1 MKTSEVLRILI
12 VEDNPGDRD
21 LIQDLLAFTP
31 MGVSCTFLTAERL
44 MEAVTVVQKNPID
57 VVLLDLGLPD
67 SYGIATISNF
77 RSRCS
82 QVPVV
87 VLTGNNDEQVG
98 IAALQAGAQDY
109 LVKGRYDGN
118 ELLRIIRYAIQRFD
132 HERALLAS
140 EEKFRE
146 MVENIGMGVFLLG
159 SDMRVLEMNR
169 SMRQWF
175 PEADVTDHPFCFTRF
190 NGLPRSEPCEGCPV
204 HEVMDHGQTSEQIME
219 KRFGVKGESRSYRVI
234 ASPLR
239 EEREGRISGAIVM
252 MDDITERLLLERKL
266 KQSQKMEAIGQLAG
280 GIAHDFNNILQAM
293 MGYSNLLL
301 ETIPGTSPC
310 CTELK
315 AYTQEILQGTER
327 ASALT
332 RQLLAFSRRQILKL
346 EDLDIN
352 ETIDSIMKMISRL
365 ISENI
370 KLTFNKGRISD
381 MIFADRGQIEQVIMN
396 LCVNARDALPMGGHI
411 TINTSQVDIAY
422 GDETDGQLLLPGR
435 YAVISVRDDGMG
447 ISHEHLEH
455 IFEPFFTTKQA
466 DKGTGLGLST
476 VYGIVNQHHGR
487 IQVTSEPGEGTEFRI
502 LLPVSTHHVH
512 TATRSKEPLKA
523 TGGHETIL
531 IAEDNEM
538 VRRLAVKVLSQAG
551 YRIIEARNGD
561 EAIDTFTRDPS
572 IYDIL
577 LLDVIMPGKSGF
589 EVYEEVR
596 KIRPE
601 VRALFSSGYSAD
613 AIHTDYVLNP
623 NIQLIEKPY
632 SPNSLLARIRQ
643 ILDTPL
649 DQQSGTEAV

>member
-1 MKTSEVLRILI
+1 MSTARPLRILI

-21 LIQDLLAFTP
+21 LIQDLLAFTTL
-31 MGVSCTFLTAERL
+31 GDSCSFFSAERL
-44 MEAVTVVQKNPID
+44 TEAIGIVQRTQVD

-67 SYGIATISNF
+67 SQGITTITTF

-118 ELLRIIRYAIQRFD
+118 ELIRIIRYALQRFE
-132 HERALLAS
+132 HERALMAS

-146 MVENIGMGVFLLG
+146 MVENIGIGVFLL
-159 SDMRVLEMNR
+159 SPEMKVLEMNR

-175 PEADVTDHPFCFTRF
+175 PDADVTDTPYCYSRF
-190 NGLPRSEPCEGCPV
+190 KGVHSNSPCEGCPV
-204 HEVMDHGQTSEQIME
+204 QEVFNEGRSSEQVIE
-219 KRFGVKGESRSYRVI
+219 KRFDARGTPRSYRVT

-239 EEREGRISGAIVM
+239 EADDRITGAIVM
-252 MDDITERLLLERKL
+252 VDDITDRLLLERQL

-293 MGYSNLLL
+293 MGYSSLLL
-301 ETIPGTSPC
+301 ETIPGTSRC
-310 CTELK
+310 CEEMK
-315 AYTQEILQGTER
+315 GYTQEILQGTER

-352 ETIDSIMKMISRL
+352 EAIESLMKMISRL

-370 KLTFNKGRISD
+370 KLAFHKGD
-381 MIFADRGQIEQVIMN
+381 VQDCIFADRGQIEQVIIN
-396 LCVNARDALPMGGHI
+396 LCVNARDALPGGGHI
-411 TINTSQVDIAY
+411 TISTSRTEILENEDSERFQ
-422 GDETDGQLLLPGR
+422 LLPGH
-435 YAVISVRDDGMG
+435 YVVISVKDDGIG

-476 VYGIVNQHHGR
+476 VYGIVNQHHGK
-487 IQVTSEPGEGTEFRI
+487 IVVTSEPGEGTEFKI

-512 TATRSKEPLKA
+512 GKRRIEETHKA
-523 TGGHETIL
+523 LGGSETIL
-531 IAEDNEM
+531 IAEDNSM
-538 VRRLAVKVLSQAG
+538 VRRLAVQVLTQAG
-551 YRIIEARNGD
+551 YSIVEAANGD
-561 EAIDTFTRDPS
+561 EAIRIFREDPEKF
-572 IYDIL
+572 DLL

-589 EVYEEVR
+589 DVYEEVR
-596 KIRPE
+596 KIRAQVP
-601 VRALFSSGYSAD
+601 ALFSSGYSAD

-632 SPNSLLARIRQ
+632 SPNSLLGRIREL
-643 ILDTPL
+643 LDVPL
-649 DQQSGTEAV
+649 DQREGTEAG

>member
-1 MKTSEVLRILI
+1 MRHAKELRILI

-31 MGVSCTFLTAERL
+31 MGASCRFLTAERL
-44 MEAVTVVQKNPID
+44 MEAIGVVQRNAID

-67 SYGIATISNF
+67 SNGIATITGF

-87 VLTGNNDEQVG
+87 VLTGNDDEQVG

-118 ELLRIIRYAIQRFD
+118 ELLRIIRYAVQRYD
-132 HERALLAS
+132 HERALMAS

-159 SDMRVLEMNR
+159 PDMRVLEMNR

-190 NGLPRSEPCEGCPV
+190 NGTPRCEPCDDCPV
-204 HEVMDHGQTSEQIME
+204 QEVLNHGLVAEQIIE
-219 KRFGVKGESRSYRVI
+219 KRFGAKGNLCSYRVI

-239 EEREGRISGAIVM
+239 ESEGQISGAIVM
-252 MDDITERLLLERKL
+252 VDDITDRLLLERKL

-301 ETIPGTSPC
+301 ETIPGTSAC
-310 CTELK
+310 CHELK

-327 ASALT
+327 ASTLT

-352 ETIDSIMKMISRL
+352 EAIDSIMKMISRL

-370 KLTFNKGRISD
+370 KLTFHKGRVQESIY
-381 MIFADRGQIEQVIMN
+381 ADRGQIEQVIMN
-396 LCVNARDALPMGGHI
+396 LCVNARDALPMGGQI
-411 TINTSQVDIAY
+411 TIHTSHTDIVSV
-422 GDETDGQLLLPGR
+422 DETDGQPLLPGR
-435 YAVISVRDDGMG
+435 YAVITVQDDGMG

-512 TATRSKEPLKA
+512 AAKRSEEPQKA
-523 TGGHETIL
+523 TGGQEMIM

-538 VRRLAVKVLSQAG
+538 VRRLAVRVLKQAG
-551 YRIIEARNGD
+551 YSIVEAKNGD
-561 EAIDTFTRDPS
+561 EAIEAFTRDPGS
-572 IYDIL
+572 FDLL

-596 KIRPE
+596 KLRAD
-601 VRALFSSGYSAD
+601 VRALFSSGYSSD

-623 NIQLIEKPY
+623 DIQLIEKPY

-649 DQQSGTEAV
+649 DQRKGTEAV